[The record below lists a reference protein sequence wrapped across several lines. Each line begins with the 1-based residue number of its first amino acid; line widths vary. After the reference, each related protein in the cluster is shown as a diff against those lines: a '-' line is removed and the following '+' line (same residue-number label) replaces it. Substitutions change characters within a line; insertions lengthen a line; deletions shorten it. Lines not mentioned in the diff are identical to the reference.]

1 MTLKILLPYQ
11 VFAEWHNVS
20 KIIVKTTEG
29 SLGILPRRLDGVASI
44 VPGIL
49 QYENENHE
57 TKYIAV
63 DEGVLIKAG
72 DEVLVSV
79 RNAVAGANLGM
90 LKKSVDEEFKVL
102 AEKEKNVR
110 STLVKME
117 SHFIR
122 SFEKLRHG

>member
-11 VFAEWHNVS
+11 VFAEWHEVS

-49 QYENENHE
+49 QYENEAHE

-63 DEGVLIKAG
+63 DEGILIKTG

-110 STLVKME
+110 SVLVKME

-122 SFEKLRHG
+122 SFEKLRHS